1 MATTNELVAAE
12 RGYPGTLLGF
22 TPNDRAYWREP
33 GLLPIAY
40 LPNEAIEGPTDE
52 FIFVTD
58 RMAPR
63 FPDGTV
69 VGLEPVASRQDL
81 VVGRVYVQ
89 LVNNAGEYPV
99 GRLARVGRTSL
110 ELTQDNHSAT
120 LTWSLGAEE
129 QTEMQDLYEV
139 TCYSLYL
146 PHDEARLPESPVN
159 DARPLLLEIAT
170 DAMAP
175 RYPLGS
181 RYFIRPVPPDQWA
194 QARGVHAL
202 VLTNGT
208 WAVRR
213 LAASASAN
221 VLVLESDRTGDIVL
235 LATRE
240 VVSVW
245 KLGVCDYM
253 PEESEA
259 DHHWAIQ
266 QSINWPT
273 PNRAPA

>member
-181 RYFIRPVPPDQWA
+181 RYFIRPVPPGARRPRTGTDQRDVGRA
-194 QARGVHAL
+194 APSSFGFSQRACARKRPHGRYRPAGNARSGQRLEARGVRLHAR
-202 VLTNGT
+202 G
-208 WAVRR
+208 VRSGPP
-213 LAASASAN
+213 LGNSA
-221 VLVLESDRTGDIVL
+221 I
-235 LATRE
+235 
-240 VVSVW
+240 
-245 KLGVCDYM
+245 
-253 PEESEA
+253 
-259 DHHWAIQ
+259 H
-266 QSINWPT
+266 
-273 PNRAPA
+273 